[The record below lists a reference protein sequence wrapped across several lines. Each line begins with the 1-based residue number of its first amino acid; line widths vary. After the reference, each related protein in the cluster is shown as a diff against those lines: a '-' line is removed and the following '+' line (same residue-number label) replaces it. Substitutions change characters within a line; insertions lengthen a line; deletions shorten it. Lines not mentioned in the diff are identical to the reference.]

1 MTQNGS
7 ERIRT
12 AWISAI
18 LRPCRARIMPQ
29 PLWFASVLPPV
40 LLLVLSVEQS
50 PAAQGY
56 LKVTSAPCL
65 LPISTNVSTRFL
77 CDLPLRLLSLFFI
90 HGRKLLPLLTQSTNY
105 LSLSLN
111 SSGPDRPGNK
121 DGVLVSKCVDKIF
134 TGPHL
139 EVAILGF
146 ELFF

>member
-1 MTQNGS
+1 M
-7 ERIRT
+7 
-12 AWISAI
+12 
-18 LRPCRARIMPQ
+18 RPCRARIMP

-65 LPISTNVSTRFL
+65 LPISTNVSTRFP
-77 CDLPLRLLSLFFI
+77 CDLRCAFLVSSSFTAESSCRSSHSP
-90 HGRKLLPLLTQSTNY
+90 PNY
-105 LSLSLN
+105 ATTSLSLN

>member
-77 CDLPLRLLSLFFI
+77 CDLRCAFLVSSSFTAESSCRSSHNP
-90 HGRKLLPLLTQSTNY
+90 PTT
-105 LSLSLN
+105 SLSLN

-146 ELFF
+146 ELFL